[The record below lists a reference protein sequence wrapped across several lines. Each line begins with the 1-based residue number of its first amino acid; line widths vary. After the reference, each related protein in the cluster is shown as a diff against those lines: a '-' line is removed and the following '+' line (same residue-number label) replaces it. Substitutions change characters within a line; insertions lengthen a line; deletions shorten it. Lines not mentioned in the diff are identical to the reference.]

1 MSQVDQWQE
10 VIGRRQREVW
20 PKAAKAAVAC
30 GGVLVGGTAATI
42 HLRHRISEDID
53 ILAPSPIDAT
63 GVRSLLE
70 SEAGESFTMIG
81 LSAHEVHVLVDR
93 VSVHVF
99 NDPNA
104 DSRSGEVATLQEGPT
119 IDAMP
124 VASLEDLLALK
135 LDLIRWR
142 STLRDLIDLAAID
155 RLSGLSLEDGLACW
169 QQKFGAQWDNA
180 ALDQMVF
187 RLRFPSAKDADP
199 LFDDSREQ
207 VVSYLKNR
215 ATQVEESLQQKRSA
229 ASHP

>member
-1 MSQVDQWQE
+1 MSQIDQWQE

-30 GGVLVGGTAATI
+30 GGVLVGGTAVAV

-53 ILAPSPIDAT
+53 ILAPSPVDASE
-63 GVRSLLE
+63 VRTLLE
-70 SEAGESFTMIG
+70 SEADESFTMIG
-81 LSAHEVHVLVDR
+81 LSAHEVHALVDG

-99 NDPNA
+99 EDPNA
-104 DSRSGEVATLQEGPT
+104 DSRLGEVATLREGST

-180 ALDQMVF
+180 ALDQVVF
-187 RLRFPSAKDADP
+187 KLRFPSARGADP

-207 VVSYLKNR
+207 VVAYLKNR
-215 ATQVEESLQQKRSA
+215 ALQVEEALHQKRVA
-229 ASHP
+229 AF